1 MTSRRL
7 ITTSVA
13 LASAIVLANGLSGCD
28 YMHRTFGIG
37 GGDSSSGDSGPASST
52 AGSAQSATQGSPMY
66 PNGYQQ
72 SQNTQSQNGP
82 SASSTA
88 PGTGTGSSSTMS
100 SNPASS
106 GTSATGTS
114 SMSSASAAPAA
125 AATTPDE
132 IKQAQQ
138 ALADQG
144 LYKGKVD
151 GIVGPQTRRA
161 VRQFQKSHSLS
172 QTAQLDADTM
182 QALNGGQVTN
192 SGASK

>member
-52 AGSAQSATQGSPMY
+52 TGSAQSATQGSPMY

-114 SMSSASAAPAA
+114 SMSSASAAPA
-125 AATTPDE
+125 TTPDE

-161 VRQFQKSHSLS
+161 VRQFQKSHGLS

>member
-114 SMSSASAAPAA
+114 SMSSASAAPA
-125 AATTPDE
+125 TTPDE